1 MDAARTMQTGVAR
14 TWASCHTPI
23 GRETDEG
30 SPIEPHAGLRKV
42 IAWTAFVLAVAAE
55 VATLLLYQRAGFRS
69 VAIFV
74 GGPAA
79 IFLAAVVA
87 VVFAALGLVLVL
99 RLPRHPVGW
108 ILLLLGVDMAVPYNL
123 AGAYASHALS
133 KRAPAL
139 PAPDLVAWLGTL
151 VSGASGTLLLL
162 LLLLVFPTGQLSSPR
177 SRLALGV
184 ALAGTTLFTL
194 GLALEPGPLFT
205 YPVIDNPFGI
215 PGPLGIGAMM
225 FARLGIALMI
235 AAWLAALALMV
246 RRFRVATERE
256 QQQLKWFALG
266 GGLLVAAIAA
276 FAVVLTLNPTSPTG
290 EVLLL
295 LAYASSTL
303 IPISVTI
310 AIIRHRLYDIDELIS
325 ATVVYGA
332 LTAILA
338 GIYSASIRLFN
349 DLFVALTG
357 ERSDAALV
365 ITTLILATSFTPIK
379 GWLER
384 AVKSRYS
391 PEPASSTPQ
400 SAEEAALDDR
410 IRRVVRDEL
419 ARRG

>member
-1 MDAARTMQTGVAR
+1 MGD
-14 TWASCHTPI
+14 TP
-23 GRETDEG
+23 RTDER
-30 SPIEPHAGLRKV
+30 SPVESGVGLGKV
-42 IAWTAFVLAVAAE
+42 IAWVAFVLTVAALG
-55 VATLLLYQRAGFRS
+55 ATLVLYQRAGFRS
-69 VAIFV
+69 LAIFV

-79 IFLAAVVA
+79 ILIAAVIA
-87 VVFAALGLVLVL
+87 LVFAGLGLVLVL

-123 AGAYASHALS
+123 SGAYASYALS
-133 KRAPAL
+133 TQPPAL
-139 PAPDLVAWLGTL
+139 PAPEVVAWLGTL

-162 LLLLVFPTGQLSSPR
+162 LLLLVFPTGQLSSRR

-184 ALAGTTLFTL
+184 ALAAMVLFTI
-194 GLALEPGPLFT
+194 GFAFEPGPLFI
-205 YPVIDNPFGI
+205 YPLIDNPLGI
-215 PGPLGIGAMM
+215 SGPLGAGAMM
-225 FARLGIALMI
+225 VARLGIVLVI

-246 RRFRVATERE
+246 LRFRVATERE

-266 GGLLVAAIAA
+266 GGLLVVAIAA

-290 EVLLL
+290 EALLL
-295 LAYASSTL
+295 LAYVSSTL

-310 AIIRHRLYDIDELIS
+310 AITRHKLYDIDELIS
-325 ATVVYGA
+325 ATVVYAA

-391 PEPASSTPQ
+391 PEAVSDTSRSS
-400 SAEEAALDDR
+400 EGAALDDR
-410 IRRVVRDEL
+410 IRRVVREEL
-419 ARRG
+419 ARRANGHG

>member
-1 MDAARTMQTGVAR
+1 MGD
-14 TWASCHTPI
+14 TP
-23 GRETDEG
+23 RTDER
-30 SPIEPHAGLRKV
+30 SPVEPGAGLGKV
-42 IAWTAFVLAVAAE
+42 IAWVAFALTVAAVLASLV
-55 VATLLLYQRAGFRS
+55 LYQRVGFRS

-74 GGPAA
+74 GGPAGLVA
-79 IFLAAVVA
+79 PVVA
-87 VVFAALGLVLVL
+87 LVFGGLGLVLVR

-108 ILLLLGVDMAVPYNL
+108 SLLLLGVDMAIPYNL
-123 AGAYASHALS
+123 SGAYASYALS
-133 KRAPAL
+133 TEPSAL
-139 PAPDLVAWLGTL
+139 PAPEVVAWLGSL

-162 LLLLVFPTGQLSSPR
+162 LLLLVFPTGQMSSPR

-184 ALAGTTLFTL
+184 AVAGVILFTI

-205 YPVIDNPFGI
+205 YPTIENPFGI
-215 PGPLGIGAMM
+215 PDPLGTGAKMV
-225 FARLGIALMI
+225 ARLGIVLVI

-256 QQQLKWFALG
+256 RQQLKWFALG
-266 GGLLVAAIAA
+266 GGLLVVVIAA
-276 FAVVLTLNPTSPTG
+276 FAIVLTLSPTSPTG
-290 EVLLL
+290 EALLL
-295 LAYASSTL
+295 LAYVSSTL

-310 AIIRHRLYDIDELIS
+310 AITRHRLYDIDELIS
-325 ATVVYGA
+325 ATVVYAA

-391 PEPASSTPQ
+391 PEVVSDTSGSGDA
-400 SAEEAALDDR
+400 AALDDR
-410 IRRVVRDEL
+410 IRRVVREEL
-419 ARRG
+419 ARRR